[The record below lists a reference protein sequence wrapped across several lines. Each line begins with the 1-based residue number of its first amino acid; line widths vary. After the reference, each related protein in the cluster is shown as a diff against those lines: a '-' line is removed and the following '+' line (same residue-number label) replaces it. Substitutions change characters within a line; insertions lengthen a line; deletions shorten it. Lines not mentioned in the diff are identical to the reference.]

1 MKTNKILYICLLSSL
16 LSILAPIMIPISN
29 IGITLAIF
37 MISLICLVLKKY
49 SVICIVIYITL
60 GLIGLPVFQGYSFGL
75 QSILGPTGGFIIGYI
90 FYSLIVGI
98 LLEKFNKN
106 FIYILVVNLIGL
118 VVCYIF
124 GMAWFMYTTNVSFL
138 YALTVIIIPYV
149 LLDLIKII
157 LSYLVYIQL
166 KKVIPN
172 I

>member
-1 MKTNKILYICLLSSL
+1 MKTNKIIYICLLSSL
-16 LSILAPIMIPISN
+16 LSILAPIMIPIGN

-60 GLIGLPVFQGYSFGL
+60 GLIGLPVFQGYSSGL

-166 KKVIPN
+166 KKVTPN